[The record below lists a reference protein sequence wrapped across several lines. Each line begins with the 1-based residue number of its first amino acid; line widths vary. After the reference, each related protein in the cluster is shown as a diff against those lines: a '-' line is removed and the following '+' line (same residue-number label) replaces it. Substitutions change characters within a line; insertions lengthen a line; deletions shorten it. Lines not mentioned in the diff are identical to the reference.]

1 MIVGALGGGQLG
13 RMLALAAYPLGVEM
27 RFLDPTEGAC
37 CSQIADL
44 IVADYTDTA
53 ALDRFADGLNVAT
66 FEFENVPVE
75 AVRRV
80 ASRVP
85 MFPSAEALGIAQDR
99 LNEKQLF
106 ERLEIPV
113 PPYAAV
119 DSQAEL
125 QASVKRIGFPCV
137 LKTRR
142 MGYDGKGQCVLRGD
156 ADVTEAWRKIGGVPL
171 ILEKFVDFEREL
183 SLIAARG
190 RDGAIAYYPL
200 VENHHAGGILRTT
213 IAPAPNVSRELQ
225 ALGRRHLQMILENL
239 DYVGVL
245 AVEFFE
251 KDGVLLAN
259 EMAPRVHNS
268 GHWTIEGAHTSQFEN
283 HLRAILGWPLGDA
296 SPRGHAAMVNFIG
309 ELPAK
314 KDILQIPGAHWH
326 DYGKPP
332 RPGRKVGHVTLV
344 AEDFNNLE
352 TCLQEAIKL
361 VGNKSSFAG

>member
-13 RMLALAAYPLGVEM
+13 RMLALAAYPLGVDM

-44 IVADYTDTA
+44 IVADYSDAA
-53 ALDRFADGLNVAT
+53 ALDKFAAGLEVAT
-66 FEFENVPVE
+66 FEFENVPVD

-85 MFPSAEALGIAQDR
+85 VFPPVDALAIAQDR
-99 LNEKQLF
+99 LSEKQLF
-106 ERLEIPV
+106 ERLDIPI
-113 PPYAAV
+113 PPYAAI
-119 DSQAEL
+119 DSQAAL
-125 QASVKRIGFPCV
+125 HASVKRLGYPSV

-142 MGYDGKGQCVLRGD
+142 MGYDGKGQFVLRGD
-156 ADVTEAWRKIGGVPL
+156 ADVAAAWGQLGGVPL
-171 ILEKFVDFEREL
+171 ILEQFVNFKREV

-190 RDGAIAYYPL
+190 RDGAMAYYPL
-200 VENHHAGGILRTT
+200 VENHHYGGILRTT
-213 IAPAPNVSRELQ
+213 IAPAPGASPELE
-225 ALGRRHLQMILENL
+225 ALGRRHVGAILQSL
-239 DYVGVL
+239 DYVGVI

-251 KDGVLLAN
+251 CDGRLLAN

-296 SPRGHAAMVNFIG
+296 SPRGHSAMVNFIG
-309 ELPAK
+309 TLPSKA
-314 KDILQIPGAHWH
+314 DVLRIPGAHWH

-332 RPGRKVGHVTLV
+332 RPGRKVGHVTVV
-344 AEDFNNLE
+344 AG
-352 TCLQEAIKL
+352 EALTAAERMAKVTQI
-361 VGNKSSFAG
+361 VNFTNV